1 MYLFF
6 GIFFLVLLIF
16 FCINYC
22 RRKAI
27 IKKVCCMCMDEKCCL
42 LNDLIKPFGYSYII
56 PQDIFSTRINAWQ
69 REFGYC
75 TAYDRA
81 AAGFNMVID
90 CMPVYFNYQGRTWL
104 IEFWKGQYGINTGCE
119 VGIYYADGI
128 IDENQYEHTLFN
140 SADDEHMQR
149 ISIKLYRKGHRIA
162 QLSERHW
169 WLTAFSLGRFS
180 KPSELSVDIRIIFEN
195 QEMAKAF
202 AEGLVK
208 AGSDNDEIY
217 LSGATVD
224 VHFITGD
231 SKRGIL
237 QRILISLAQLSNRFW
252 CNVYLHVTRP
262 FQASID
268 RVLYLYFYLPF
279 AFRRMFRPKKYHKK
293 KRGGR

>member
-22 RRKAI
+22 HRKAI

-75 TAYDRA
+75 TLYDKA
-81 AAGFNMVID
+81 AVGANIVID
-90 CMPVYFNYQGRTWL
+90 CLPVYFNYQGRTWM

-128 IDENQYEHTLFN
+128 VDEDQYEHTLFN

-149 ISIKLYRKGHRIA
+149 MSVKLYRKGRRIA
-162 QLSERHW
+162 QLSEKHW
-169 WLTAFSLGRFS
+169 WLTAFALGRFS
-180 KPSELSVDIRIIFEN
+180 KPSELSMDIRIILESP
-195 QEMAKAF
+195 EMAKAF
-202 AEGLVK
+202 TDGLVK
-208 AGSDNDEIY
+208 AGYDNDDIY

-224 VHFITGD
+224 VPFITGNG
-231 SKRGIL
+231 KKGIF
-237 QRILISLAQLSNRFW
+237 QRIQISLAQLSNRFW
-252 CNVYLHVTRP
+252 CKVYLHVTRP

-279 AFRRMFRPKKYHKK
+279 AFRRMFRSKKVHKMK
-293 KRGGR
+293 KGRR